1 MSLFVLVLALTA
13 KPLAAKSNPYPKP
26 YAAYIG
32 SPPPPGTPVKT
43 LITRAEMGISD
54 EEYKAMLKPSPPISY
69 ERAMETLMSGFED
82 GHFPK
87 PFKSGIEEFVMPSNE
102 QLGEE
107 RGVEGELVGNRVVVK
122 GERVL
127 QPQPKV
133 QYIIQEL
140 PEERKAAELSS
151 YPRPGLPKAIVEPQ
165 EAVVHPPQ
173 YAILAYKV
181 VLIVVSVSSIIY
193 FLLAGLLGETL
204 LEVLKEQVF
213 LSVSASLSVFYIVL
227 IVGINLLDAVH
238 SLDVALTIVLA
249 LLAGVG
255 VLLVGRLRDTSA
267 ISREVVM
274 SFVAAAFINLVYQGV
289 CWLMR
294 NPLGPIGLLTIQLRR
309 VVPAATIQS
318 LLRTFVSIFFVVAAA
333 SYAVHALMPRL
344 FPLIALEPI
353 AFFAL
358 PSIVFNASWREAV
371 FFAAF
376 AGLWKGLTFLT
387 VLFKAPTVQP
397 AEPAPRR
404 EAEPNKMS
412 SFSRVGV
419 LAKELEVELGKIT
432 ADIEQLKREQ
442 IAQLEKERETLESE
456 YREKHDALVRER
468 AALEAEKKMMY
479 ARHPEPLQ
487 HDVLQFNVGGRQMA
501 AKRATLCVVPGS
513 YLANCFS
520 GRWEHCIERDADG
533 CYFLDFDPECFEVI
547 LNWLRDRRVQGS
559 GIGAK
564 PPVPSVG
571 KESHFANLV
580 EFLGLK
586 ESADNHQHT
595 STAISCTSAQ
605 DITTRENSSEGV
617 SAPALASSAM
627 RAASNLPQWRVVPGV
642 WVWDEK
648 HGGAGCGLPDT
659 RARGCSQTIRT
670 EEPVADIG
678 GIVCCWEVEV
688 RTVSDWSYVGC
699 VTEEWGGSMAACK
712 PLGRTHHS
720 WAIASNGSVL
730 SCGVER
736 PPKSPNTT
744 AYTTGARLCFVCR
757 LNEPNKPVTVIVD
770 GRRHEALFHLGPNA
784 DAVFPAVSN
793 GRSPGRYVL
802 RDGLVPLMRSAEG
815 GTL

>member
-1 MSLFVLVLALTA
+1 MTLLLIFLALTA

-87 PFKSGIEEFVMPSNE
+87 PFKSGIEEFVMPSDE
-102 QLGEE
+102 QLGVAEFAPPPGEE
-107 RGVEGELVGNRVVVK
+107 KKGVEGELVGNRVVVK

-133 QYIIQEL
+133 QYIMQEL

-173 YAILAYKV
+173 YAILAYTV

-267 ISREVVM
+267 INVEVVM

-294 NPLGPIGLLTIQLRR
+294 NPLGVIGLLTVQPKTACVGYFLLL
-309 VVPAATIQS
+309 PS
-318 LLRTFVSIFFVVAAA
+318 L
-333 SYAVHALMPRL
+333 M
-344 FPLIALEPI
+344 EPI

-358 PSIVFNASWREAV
+358 PSTVFNATWREAV

-376 AGLWKGLTFLT
+376 AGLWKGLTLLT

-397 AEPAPRR
+397 AEPAPRG
-404 EAEPNKMS
+404 EAE
-412 SFSRVGV
+412 G
-419 LAKELEVELGKIT
+419 
-432 ADIEQLKREQ
+432 
-442 IAQLEKERETLESE
+442 
-456 YREKHDALVRER
+456 
-468 AALEAEKKMMY
+468 
-479 ARHPEPLQ
+479 
-487 HDVLQFNVGGRQMA
+487 
-501 AKRATLCVVPGS
+501 
-513 YLANCFS
+513 
-520 GRWEHCIERDADG
+520 
-533 CYFLDFDPECFEVI
+533 
-547 LNWLRDRRVQGS
+547 
-559 GIGAK
+559 
-564 PPVPSVG
+564 
-571 KESHFANLV
+571 
-580 EFLGLK
+580 
-586 ESADNHQHT
+586 
-595 STAISCTSAQ
+595 
-605 DITTRENSSEGV
+605 
-617 SAPALASSAM
+617 
-627 RAASNLPQWRVVPGV
+627 
-642 WVWDEK
+642 
-648 HGGAGCGLPDT
+648 
-659 RARGCSQTIRT
+659 
-670 EEPVADIG
+670 
-678 GIVCCWEVEV
+678 
-688 RTVSDWSYVGC
+688 
-699 VTEEWGGSMAACK
+699 
-712 PLGRTHHS
+712 
-720 WAIASNGSVL
+720 
-730 SCGVER
+730 
-736 PPKSPNTT
+736 
-744 AYTTGARLCFVCR
+744 
-757 LNEPNKPVTVIVD
+757 
-770 GRRHEALFHLGPNA
+770 
-784 DAVFPAVSN
+784 
-793 GRSPGRYVL
+793 
-802 RDGLVPLMRSAEG
+802 
-815 GTL
+815 